1 MKSSFPIRYEDEVDC
16 DAVSAVNTTAY
27 QNQSEANLVD
37 SIRHQVPDLVSLVAE
52 MNGNVVGHI
61 MFSPVF
67 LSGYPGLSFTR

>member
-1 MKSSFPIRYEDEVDC
+1 MNSSVPIRDEDEVDC
-16 DAVSAVNTTAY
+16 DAVRAVNTSAFDT
-27 QNQSEANLVD
+27 QSEANLVD
-37 SIRHQVPDLVSLVAE
+37 ALRHQVPDLVSLVAE